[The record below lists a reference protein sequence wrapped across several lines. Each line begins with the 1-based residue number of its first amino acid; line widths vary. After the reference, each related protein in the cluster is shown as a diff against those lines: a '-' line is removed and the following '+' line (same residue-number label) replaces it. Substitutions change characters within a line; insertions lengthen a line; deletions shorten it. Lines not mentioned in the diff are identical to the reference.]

1 MQTWMDLENVLSEV
15 TTERQMLQGSTYTRP
30 QSGCIQRQRVGR
42 WVPGVG
48 AGKGSECFTGTES
61 RSGKMRRFWR
71 RMVVT
76 VVKHCER
83 SYYRELPTYR
93 RLSRPFFCYVC
104 VTTIL
109 KQKVI
114 DDLPGPT
121 QTPGL
126 AWKAPRPR
134 VPTEGLPCAEGPGPR
149 APLGRREDQGPGLP
163 WADGR
168 TRT

>member
-1 MQTWMDLENVLSEV
+1 M
-15 TTERQMLQGSTYTRP
+15 
-30 QSGCIQRQRVGR
+30 
-42 WVPGVG
+42 PGVG

-83 SYYRELPTYR
+83 SYYPDLPTYR

-126 AWKAPRPR
+126 AWKAPRPW

-149 APLGRREDQGPGLP
+149 APLGRQED
-163 WADGR
+163 R
-168 TRT
+168 KSVV